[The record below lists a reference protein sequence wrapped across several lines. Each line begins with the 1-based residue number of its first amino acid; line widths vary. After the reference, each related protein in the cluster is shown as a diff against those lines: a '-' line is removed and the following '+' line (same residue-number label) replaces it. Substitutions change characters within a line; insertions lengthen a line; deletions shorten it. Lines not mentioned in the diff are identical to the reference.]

1 MIYIQLRR
9 NSSVETVD
17 EFPTMRE
24 ARAMLAEYRLADP
37 TGDYYVSRRPCR
49 AWRTAA

>member
-9 NSSVETVD
+9 FGLETVD
-17 EFPTMRE
+17 EFQTMRE

-37 TGDYYVSRRPCR
+37 TGHYYLSRRPCR
-49 AWRTAA
+49 AWRAAA

>member
-9 NSSVETVD
+9 RGSVETID
-17 EFPTMRE
+17 EFATMRE

-49 AWRTAA
+49 AWRVTA